1 MDEGVA
7 ILVWILLAIIW
18 FNFGFSWFCVALL
31 AGIFL
36 SGSK

>member
-1 MDEGVA
+1 MDNVA
-7 ILVWILLAIIW
+7 VILIWILLAIIW